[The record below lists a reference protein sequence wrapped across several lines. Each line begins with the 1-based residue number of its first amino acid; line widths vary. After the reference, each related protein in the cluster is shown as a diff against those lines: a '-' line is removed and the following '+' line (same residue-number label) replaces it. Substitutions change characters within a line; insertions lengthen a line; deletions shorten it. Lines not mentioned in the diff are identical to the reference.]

1 MTCAVQ
7 SLKEQ
12 RRSDQGE
19 DHNVSYSLEDKLVV
33 GITTRALFDL
43 EEANQVFETAGL
55 AAYREYQQAREDTPL
70 APGTAFPVIK
80 GLLAINRR
88 AGRSLVEVVV
98 MSRNDAESAVRVF
111 NSIAHYGLPIE
122 RGVFRGGRDPW
133 PYLAAFR
140 CSLFLSVE
148 AKDVVQAL
156 GAGVP
161 AALVLAP
168 PEPVA
173 ADDEDSEVRIALDGD
188 AVLFG
193 DESEFVYQTFGLD
206 EFHRHESEQVAVP
219 MAPGPLAPFL
229 RGLHRLQEAFPKGE
243 APIRTA
249 LVTSRNAQAL
259 MRVINTLRSWGV
271 GIDETFFLG
280 GIDKSEILR
289 IFRPHIFF
297 DDQMA
302 HLEGARRVAPSAQV
316 PRRAT
321 QLEAFGDMADSE
333 TRIAP
338 LVVVRPGRAPRPKAR
353 RRQPVPARPPGVPR
367 GRGAPVVQAA
377 AQDLAQA
384 VSKR

>member
-1 MTCAVQ
+1 MRRAVQ
-7 SLKEQ
+7 SVEAH

-19 DHNVSYSLEDKLVV
+19 VQNVAYSLEDKLVV

-43 EEANQVFETAGL
+43 EEANEVFETAGL
-55 AAYREYQQAREDTPL
+55 AAYRAYQQARESTPL
-70 APGTAFPVIK
+70 APGTAFAVVK

-88 AGRSLVEVVV
+88 AGKNLVEVVV
-98 MSRNDAESAVRVF
+98 ISRNDAESAVRVF
-111 NSIAHYGLPIE
+111 NSIAHHRLPIE

-156 GAGVP
+156 NAGVP

-168 PEPVA
+168 PDPA
-173 ADDEDSEVRIALDGD
+173 QDDDEDSEVRIALDGD

-206 EFHRHESEQVAVP
+206 EFHRHETEQVAVP
-219 MAPGPLAPFL
+219 LTPGPLEPFL
-229 RGLHRLQEAFPKGE
+229 RSLHRVQAAFPQGE
-243 APIRTA
+243 SPIRTA
-249 LVTSRNAQAL
+249 LVTSRNAQAV
-259 MRVINTLRSWGV
+259 MRVINTLRTWGV
-271 GIDETFFLG
+271 SIDETFFLG
-280 GIDKSEILR
+280 GIDKAEMLR

-321 QLEAFGDMADSE
+321 QLEAFGDMTDTDSKL
-333 TRIAP
+333 AP
-338 LVVVRPGRAPRPKAR
+338 LVVVPPASSPRPAR
-353 RRQPVPARPPGVPR
+353 HRASSGPARSGLQR
-367 GRGAPVVQAA
+367 SHDEAVQPAS
-377 AQDLAQA
+377 AQDPRRA

>member
-1 MTCAVQ
+1 
-7 SLKEQ
+7 
-12 RRSDQGE
+12 
-19 DHNVSYSLEDKLVV
+19 VSYSLEDKLVV

-43 EEANQVFETAGL
+43 EEANRVFESSGL
-55 AAYREYQQAREDTPL
+55 AAYREYQRARENTPL
-70 APGTAFPVIK
+70 APGTAFPVVK

-88 AGRSLVEVVV
+88 AGRNLVEVVV
-98 MSRNDAESAVRVF
+98 ISRNDAESAVRVF
-111 NSIAHYGLPIE
+111 NSIAHHRLPIE
-122 RGVFRGGRDPW
+122 RGVFRGGREPW

-156 GAGVP
+156 NAGVP

-168 PEPVA
+168 PEPVQ
-173 ADDEDSEVRIALDGD
+173 DEDEDPEVRIALDGD

-206 EFHRHESEQVAVP
+206 EFHRHESEQAEVP
-219 MAPGPLAPFL
+219 LAPGPLEPFL
-229 RGLHRLQEAFPKGE
+229 RSLHRLQEAFPEGE
-243 APIRTA
+243 SPIRTA
-249 LVTSRNAQAL
+249 LVTSRNAQAV

-271 GIDETFFLG
+271 SIDETFFLG
-280 GIDKSEILR
+280 GIDKAEILR

-302 HLEGARRVAPSAQV
+302 HLEGARHVAPSAQV

-321 QLEAFGDMADSE
+321 QLLAFGDLAGSS
-333 TRIAP
+333 AQVPP
-338 LVVVRPGRAPRPKAR
+338 LVVLPPASSPKHAAPPLTPRRTPASPATTAAEITPRTTAVVGAR
-353 RRQPVPARPPGVPR
+353 S
-367 GRGAPVVQAA
+367 
-377 AQDLAQA
+377 